1 MESIYISVKDIQ
13 TLKGVSERQAWRI
26 RKTIMDTLGKRSRDL
41 TYWEFCQATDI
52 KDSSKFYRHL
62 VACRKGDLGKITAS

>member
-13 TLKGVSERQAWRI
+13 ALKGVSERQAWRI
-26 RKTIMDTLGKRSRDL
+26 RKTILDTLGKKSSDL

-52 KDSSKFYRHL
+52 QDSGQFYKHL
-62 VACRKGDLGKITAS
+62 IASRKGGLGKIAA